1 MKEVIFV
8 KVKSL
13 TSAFA
18 HPQHTFMV
26 MIAFS
31 AQVIQ
36 HAITN
41 DLFRKP
47 LRLTHITID
56 TVFITSLVKVR
67 TLRRRIFGDT
77 ADQSLE
83 LYINGQDMET
93 IAGYHSGDS
102 STGIC

>member
-56 TVFITSLVKVR
+56 TVFITSLVKVP
-67 TLRRRIFGDT
+67 TLRRRILGDT
-77 ADQSLE
+77 ADQSARVVHKR
-83 LYINGQDMET
+83 T
-93 IAGYHSGDS
+93 GYGNYSW
-102 STGIC
+102 IPFRR